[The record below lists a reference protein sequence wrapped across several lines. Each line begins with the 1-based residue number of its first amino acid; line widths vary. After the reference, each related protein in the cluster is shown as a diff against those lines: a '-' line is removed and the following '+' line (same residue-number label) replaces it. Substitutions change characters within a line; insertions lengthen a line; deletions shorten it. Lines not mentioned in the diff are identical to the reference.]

1 MSGQLRPGFQLH
13 QGINFPLQAGELLAD
28 VPLVGIDGPHP
39 HQRIGV
45 SAALV
50 PREISRNGNA
60 RGNVAAYAGNGKH
73 IDRGA
78 KGQVHF
84 KIALGDDLLHV

>member
-1 MSGQLRPGFQLH
+1 M
-13 QGINFPLQAGELLAD
+13 
-28 VPLVGIDGPHP
+28 PLVGIDGLHP

-73 IDRGA
+73 IQGGP

-84 KIALGDDLLHV
+84 KAAIGNDFFHIQLGFLR